1 MSVRKYRT
9 IRKSLLN
16 QLYVPKKVIPTVPK
30 KEPFIILPCLRT
42 MSSTLK
48 GKLWLCFRNS
58 LPQCK
63 IKLIIESANRPHIV
77 YNLFCNICNVIYYRK
92 TGRNLNVRCGEHV
105 GISHVSGKGIESK
118 PFAVLDHLLMHNH
131 GSDFNDFT
139 TLCRL

>member
-1 MSVRKYRT
+1 MSVRKYRA

-16 QLYVPKKVIPTVPK
+16 QLYIPKKVIPTVPK
-30 KEPFIILPCLRT
+30 KELFIILPCLGT
-42 MSSTLK
+42 MSSSLK

-58 LPQCK
+58 LLQCK

-77 YNLFCNICNVIYYRK
+77 YNLLRKICNVIYYRK

-118 PFAVLDHLLMHNH
+118 PFVVLDHLLMHNH

-139 TLCRL
+139 ILCSL